1 MITSARSGRHISIVI
16 TCFCAAVVLAVVS
29 WVIHPGH
36 AGQASASGS
45 AVTTTHVLAG
55 PPWTGPPPPGTSDAN
70 PSPNSGPPWT

>member
-1 MITSARSGRHISIVI
+1 M
-16 TCFCAAVVLAVVS
+16 S